1 MIKLKLKLKFN
12 NKNKI
17 KIFANFY
24 LQKLNFFL
32 SSSLEEGKEQIL
44 VSSRELIS
52 KIFDSMKIEQNKN
65 QISRIKNRVESRT
78 MILEFESNE
87 GFFNNC
93 KRN

>member
-1 MIKLKLKLKFN
+1 MIKLKLKFN

-17 KIFANFY
+17 KIFANFFY

-78 MILEFESNE
+78 MILEFESNG
-87 GFFNNC
+87 GFFIANAIN
-93 KRN
+93 K